1 MFPLK
6 LQKISCYLGYAAKYS
21 WHISW
26 RIFYFWLVCLVNL
39 NTGSQLPQFTCFV
52 CAKMINL
59 LNLNWSSEN
68 FVIIAKGFLKLPNL
82 HMLIKQKSPS
92 LPRNFSVRIFGKL
105 PIIFLTEVNLLYLP
119 YSMTKR
125 CCLLHLRKLFAEH
138 ISKNSDLDD
147 SGISSPV
154 FFSRTNLELYNI
166 SITPK
171 KVKKLKMNLDLSKA
185 SGPDC
190 IAVVVLKNCEL

>member
-26 RIFYFWLVCLVNL
+26 RIFYFWLVWLVNL

-68 FVIIAKGFLKLPNL
+68 LVIIAEGFLKLPNL

-92 LPRNFSVRIFGKL
+92 LPRNVALRTCGKFPVVFSTK
-105 PIIFLTEVNLLYLP
+105 VNLLYLLC
-119 YSMTKR
+119 STTRR
-125 CCLLHLRKLFAEH
+125 CCLLYLMKRNCLLKTFLSNPILMMQLSLYLLFL
-138 ISKNSDLDD
+138 S
-147 SGISSPV
+147 
-154 FFSRTNLELYNI
+154 ELIWNC
-166 SITPK
+166 ITLKMVK
-171 KVKKLKMNLDLSKA
+171 KVIRNLCQRHL
-185 SGPDC
+185 
-190 IAVVVLKNCEL
+190 VLIVFQCCF